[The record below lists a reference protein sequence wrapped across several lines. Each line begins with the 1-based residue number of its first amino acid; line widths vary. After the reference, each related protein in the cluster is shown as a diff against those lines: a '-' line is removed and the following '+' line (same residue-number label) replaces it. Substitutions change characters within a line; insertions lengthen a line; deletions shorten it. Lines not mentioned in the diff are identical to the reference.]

1 MQNPNIPH
9 SAPASY
15 DNGSTDA
22 PVDNPDPFVPPRIPV
37 GLPHVVQF
45 VEGSLYHLPQT
56 IENVGQ
62 KMSRYADKDGVVS
75 IALPFLCNI
84 TGLGSH
90 HTADHCHRGYGVLGG
105 AGQAPKQRR

>member
-1 MQNPNIPH
+1 MQNPNTPH

-22 PVDNPDPFVPPRIPV
+22 PVDNSEPFVPPRIPV

-56 IENVGQ
+56 IQNVGQ
-62 KMSRYADKDGVVS
+62 KMSGMRQAAWS
-75 IALPFLCNI
+75 PLPSRSCATSL
-84 TGLGSH
+84 
-90 HTADHCHRGYGVLGG
+90 A
-105 AGQAPKQRR
+105 